1 MKNTTKACKQYCVQA
16 HISQT
21 DGSKK
26 WRQAY
31 LQALMFV
38 WIIKEKKRKGKKKRR
53 RRRGKEEEKKGGRG

>member
-21 DGSKK
+21 DSSKK

-31 LQALMFV
+31 LQALMCV
-38 WIIKEKKRKGKKKRR
+38 WIIKEKKRR